1 MNLRSLGPVLLPY
14 VSRGLRR
21 VEMGGRPELAARGCI
36 WCNGFQ
42 VGFQIRQGRQ
52 GRFGIRVVYDN
63 HALCGIGALAIGCL
77 LGVWGQRSLGV
88 EVEVDTLSRVAGDG
102 NDLVPVLLAESRD
115 VGVEP
120 PLHATFGIGAKMI

>member
-1 MNLRSLGPVLLPY
+1 
-14 VSRGLRR
+14 
-21 VEMGGRPELAARGCI
+21 MGGRPDLAARGCI

-42 VGFQIRQGRQ
+42 VGLQIRQGR
-52 GRFGIRVVYDN
+52 FAIRVVYDN
-63 HALCGIGALAIGCL
+63 HTLCGIGGLAIGCL

-120 PLHATFGIGAKMI
+120 PLQATFGIGAKMI